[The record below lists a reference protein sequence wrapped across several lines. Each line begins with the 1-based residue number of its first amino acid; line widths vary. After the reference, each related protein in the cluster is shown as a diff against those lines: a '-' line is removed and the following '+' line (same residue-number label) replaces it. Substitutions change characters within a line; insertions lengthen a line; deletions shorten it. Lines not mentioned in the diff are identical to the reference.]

1 MLEQEVVLDE
11 LLRSEDLHK
20 HWPLWTE
27 GHQLSTVSRSCTMF
41 VLSVLEAPNTKTNS
55 FWQ

>member
-1 MLEQEVVLDE
+1 MLAQEVVLDE

-27 GHQLSTVSRSCTMF
+27 GHQHSMVSVALADARCTRC
-41 VLSVLEAPNTKTNS
+41 
-55 FWQ
+55 